1 MEHPRSL
8 PHRLC
13 KYDESIVWP
22 CLAPTCLINN
32 FLGASFGLTSG
43 VRLWPVLARNK
54 IKDRVPIHRRR
65 RLELETLPCLMHARL
80 FSDVKAHANVFSI
93 VYSIHSSIHHPLFD
107 APQFLPLD
115 SLPPSTASDRPALLE
130 EADRGDGA
138 D

>member
-13 KYDESIVWP
+13 KYDKSIVWP

-43 VRLWPVLARNK
+43 VRLWPVLAKNK
-54 IKDRVPIHRRR
+54 IRDRVPIHRRR
-65 RLELETLPCLMHARL
+65 RLEHETLPCLMHARL
-80 FSDVKAHANVFSI
+80 FSDVKAHVNVFSLCTLYI
-93 VYSIHSSIHHPLFD
+93 VASIIPCLMPLNSY
-107 APQFLPLD
+107 PLT
-115 SLPPSTASDRPALLE
+115 PCPTASDRPALLE
-130 EADRGDGA
+130 EADPGESA